1 MGVGGIG
8 TNGTYCPRLWDEAFI
23 DEEGRVYVCCH
34 CLPEVLGSIYEQ
46 PLREICNNG
55 TIRRLRRESLEGRL
69 ACFRNCT
76 LLDKSA
82 AVERKQHLE
91 IEYDE
96 LKRLKLMFGE
106 ACNIDCIMCWQDSRN
121 TLALDFDRM
130 RENLDLGPFT
140 SIELQGGEPLFIPS
154 AVDFFDHAAAAGK
167 KISFLTNGMMVTE
180 AWAEKIA
187 RHSDFVHFSLNAA
200 TKETHEL
207 VNAGS
212 RWERVL
218 DCIRRVREARERL
231 GTEVRICG
239 HMTIVKQNLEEIDL
253 FIGTFPELG
262 FDAIDFG
269 IDQPVVN
276 HLRLHFLR
284 KRDLR
289 RRVRAALA
297 NSAHPGGIND
307 LRLRILGLA

>member
-1 MGVGGIG
+1 
-8 TNGTYCPRLWDEAFI
+8 
-23 DEEGRVYVCCH
+23 
-34 CLPEVLGSIYEQ
+34 
-46 PLREICNNG
+46 
-55 TIRRLRRESLEGRL
+55 
-69 ACFRNCT
+69 
-76 LLDKSA
+76 
-82 AVERKQHLE
+82 
-91 IEYDE
+91 
-96 LKRLKLMFGE
+96 
-106 ACNIDCIMCWQDSRN
+106 MCWQDSRN
-121 TLALDFDRM
+121 TLALDFERM
-130 RENLDLGPFT
+130 KPNLDLGPFT
-140 SIELQGGEPLFIPS
+140 SIELQGGEPLFIRS

-167 KISFLTNGMMVTE
+167 KISFLTNGMMVTDE
-180 AWAEKIA
+180 WAEKIA

-218 DCIRRVREARERL
+218 SCIQRVRQARERL
-231 GTEVRICG
+231 GTGVRVCG

-253 FIGTFPELG
+253 FIERFGELG

-289 RRVRAALA
+289 RRVRAAMA
-297 NSAHPGGIND
+297 ASPRREAIND